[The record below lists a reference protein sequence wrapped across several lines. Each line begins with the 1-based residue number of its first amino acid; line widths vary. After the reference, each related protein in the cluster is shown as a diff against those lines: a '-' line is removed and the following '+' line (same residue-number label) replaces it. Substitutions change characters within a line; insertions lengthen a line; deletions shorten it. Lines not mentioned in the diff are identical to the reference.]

1 LSAALDSKDFPSGL
15 GSRHIAAAGI
25 TNVTK
30 AVAMVISQS
39 SGNVSIFKNGKLF
52 VTIEKP
58 VE

>member
-1 LSAALDSKDFPSGL
+1 VFRPGRE
-15 GSRHIAAAGI
+15 SRHIAAAGI

-39 SGNVSIFKNGKLF
+39 TGNVSVFKNGKLF

>member
-1 LSAALDSKDFPSGL
+1 
-15 GSRHIAAAGI
+15 
-25 TNVTK
+25 
-30 AVAMVISQS
+30 VISQS

>member
-1 LSAALDSKDFPSGL
+1 M

-25 TNVTK
+25 TNLTK
-30 AVAMVISQS
+30 AIAIVVSQS
-39 SGNVSIFKNGKLF
+39 SGNVSVFKNGKLF